1 MWALNSNNQEFQAQI
16 PISVPDFTDTQPTQ
30 NQFGQTVNHEIYAGE
45 FSNKTLHVSFLK
57 KIIIIIISRVFP
69 RADWPLGRGDKK
81 RERGKQTLRLLT
93 TENKLG
99 GRGGYRGDRDRGGHL
114 L

>member
-57 KIIIIIISRVFP
+57 KKNNNNNKQSISKSRL
-69 RADWPLGRGDKK
+69 ALGKGGQKE
-81 RERGKQTLRLLT
+81 REGETNPETLNDREQT
-93 TENKLG
+93 G
-99 GRGGYRGDRDRGGHL
+99 GEGGL
-114 L
+114 